1 MSESRPNPDL
11 RQEAHNLLHN
21 QGLLA
26 LLETFGDPRPHG
38 SYALDV
44 MVRRDLNIYLVTD
57 NESVSDFFT
66 LGSQIAS
73 LLKPERMSFRNELAA
88 RNTGLP
94 PGLDWSI
101 HLPPG
106 DAGWAIDVWTVPE
119 AEYRRLTVYEADL
132 ITRLT
137 EDNRRDIRYL
147 KAQFYQHPLYRR
159 AFFPRDIYDA
169 VVFEEIVDGDA
180 FFNYLV
186 DKGIHI

>member
-1 MSESRPNPDL
+1 MSDSRPDPDL
-11 RQEAHNLLHN
+11 RQEAHAILHN

-26 LLETFGDPRPHG
+26 LLETCGEPRPHG

-73 LLKPERMSFRNELAA
+73 LLKPVRMAFRNELIAGSPSA
-88 RNTGLP
+88 PR
-94 PGLDWSI
+94 GLDWSI
-101 HLPPG
+101 QLAG
-106 DAGWAIDVWTVPE
+106 DPGWAIDVWTVPE
-119 AEYRRLTVYEADL
+119 AEYRRLTAYETDL
-132 ITRLT
+132 QKRLT
-137 EDNRRDIRYL
+137 DDSRRAIRYL
-147 KAQFYQHPLYRR
+147 KARFWQHPLYQR

-169 VVFEEIVDGDA
+169 VVYEEIVDADA
-180 FFNYLV
+180 FVNYLV